1 MGKFCWD
8 QDSDS
13 KFVVW
18 IKIVFLLIT
27 LLGTAD
33 AEKAP
38 DYVSE
43 LEKSFSH
50 GLWAALMYHL
60 GSVCKV
66 KSASRPLPR
75 NAFTTLLWE
84 KYDSE
89 E

>member
-50 GLWAALMYHL
+50 GL
-60 GSVCKV
+60 
-66 KSASRPLPR
+66 
-75 NAFTTLLWE
+75 
-84 KYDSE
+84 
-89 E
+89 